1 MNEFA
6 FKQHAVS
13 IDADMDSIAATTLKN
28 RMSVMADRIT
38 SDLTFDLIFELYG
51 DHGEPQ
57 KLTIRQRLTRNLN
70 LYLTR
75 IQDAWLV
82 LTGRAEIGDDY

>member
-1 MNEFA
+1 MSEFA
-6 FKQHAVS
+6 FKQYVVS
-13 IDADMDSIAATTLKN
+13 IDVDMDSIAATTLKN
-28 RMSVMADRIT
+28 RMSIMADRIT
-38 SDLTFDLIFELYG
+38 SDLTFELYG

-75 IQDAWLV
+75 FQDAWLV
-82 LTGRAEIGDDY
+82 LTGRAEIGDGY